1 MKTTFII
8 MPGWAHNMWPGIFLE
23 WLFLTLGPVEQ
34 VPGEPWHLP
43 ITNETEV
50 LILSF
55 IWLFLIVSV
64 YIICKRISKEL
75 PHATPLERTFLFFI
89 FLVIIINMKFQVYV
103 CDIRSGSPGILFPSA
118 DPEPGMPQGAPGHEI
133 EPPIPPPE
141 IPRLDQ
147 PLISDRERF
156 IELQRR
162 FQIYYLGRH
171 RITDLAEFAGRLER
185 AVPIERN
192 IEAALVFDGYH
203 PDRIR
208 GRINEIRG
216 ILFTHPTRVLLLSEQ
231 TLDRYLNEIETN
243 GTRQS
248 TPYMRV
254 VRAIHNSN
262 LIL

>member
-1 MKTTFII
+1 

-75 PHATPLERTFLFFI
+75 PHATPFERTFFFFI
-89 FLVIIINMKFQVYV
+89 FLLLIINLKFPVAAS
-103 CDIRSGSPGILFPSA
+103 DIRSGSPGIWFPSA
-118 DPEPGMPQGAPGHEI
+118 DPEIPPEPGMPQGAPGHEI
-133 EPPIPPPE
+133 LHPIPPPPE

-162 FQIYYLGRH
+162 FHFYYLGRN

-192 IEAALVFDGYH
+192 IEAALVFDGYD

-248 TPYMRV
+248 APYMRV
-254 VRAIHNSN
+254 VRAIRNSD